1 MSETNPAQPEKLPF
15 FPKRKKFL
23 IPIVLLL
30 SAIIFGLGI
39 GLLFA
44 FSSHKRS
51 APYKLTIQTLES
63 RPEVKQHVG
72 LPFEEGFSVLGDVD
86 VDAGVADLMLKIDGP
101 VGEGAVRSRAEL
113 RDGQWVI
120 VYLDMGVG
128 EREQG
133 EVITMIGDPDALP
146 Q

>member
-1 MSETNPAQPEKLPF
+1 MTDTPDQPEKLPF
-15 FPKRKKFL
+15 FPRRKKFL
-23 IPIVLLL
+23 IPIILLL
-30 SAIIFGLGI
+30 SAVVFGLGI

-44 FSSHKRS
+44 FNSHKRS
-51 APYKLTIQTLES
+51 APYKLTLQTLEA

-72 LPFEEGFSVLGDVD
+72 LPFEEGFIVLGDVD
-86 VDAGVADLMLKIDGP
+86 EDAGMADMMLKIKGP
-101 VGEGAVRSRAEL
+101 VGQGAVRSRAEL
-113 RDGQWVI
+113 QDGQWVI

-128 EREQG
+128 DREHG